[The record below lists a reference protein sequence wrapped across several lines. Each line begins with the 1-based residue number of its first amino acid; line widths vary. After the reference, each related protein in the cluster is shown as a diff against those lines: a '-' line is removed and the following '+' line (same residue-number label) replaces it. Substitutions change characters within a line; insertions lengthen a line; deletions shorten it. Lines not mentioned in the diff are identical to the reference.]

1 MDVNTIRFSIFLGIF
16 LVMLMLEN
24 FIPRHFT
31 VDSKL
36 RRLGINLALTG
47 INIMLVRLILG
58 TAAVG
63 TAIYAQEKG
72 WGLLM
77 QVNWPQGCEMG
88 LAVVILDFMIY
99 IQHWIVHRVPLFWRF
114 HIVHHTDLDLD
125 VSSGL
130 RFHPVEILGSML
142 YKMAL
147 ILILGPTPTAVMIFE
162 VILNGM
168 AQFTH
173 SNIKLPKMTDR
184 FLRWLIVTPD
194 MHRIH
199 HSIEVDETNSNYGF
213 NLSIWDRIL
222 STYIQNA
229 KKPQPE
235 ISIGIEHYRSPEQV
249 SLKNLVLMPFGHPP
263 KNG

>member
-16 LVMLMLEN
+16 FVMLILEKL
-24 FIPRHFT
+24 IPRHFM

-47 INIMLVRLILG
+47 IDIILVKLILG

-72 WGLLM
+72 WGLLN
-77 QVNWPQGCEMG
+77 QVNWSKGCEMG

-99 IQHWIVHRVPLFWRF
+99 VQHWIVHRVPLFWRF

-130 RFHPVEILGSML
+130 RFHPVEILCSML
-142 YKMAL
+142 YKMVL
-147 ILILGPTPTAVMIFE
+147 VLILGPASTAVMIFE

-173 SNIKLPKMTDR
+173 SNINLPETADR
-184 FLRWLIVTPD
+184 MLRWLFVTPD

-199 HSIEVDETNSNYGF
+199 HSIEVNETNSNYGF
-213 NLSIWDRIL
+213 NLSIWDQIL
-222 STYIQNA
+222 GTYIQNA
-229 KKPQPE
+229 IQPQPE
-235 ISIGIEHYRSPEQV
+235 ISIGIEYYRSPGQV
-249 SLKNLVLMPFGHPP
+249 SLKNLVLMPFGRPP
-263 KNG
+263 KNS